1 MSITLVGTMPDRV
14 THTDLR
20 YDGGAPW
27 LDFLTT
33 QGYPFSDAPAERI
46 PTVERLEEFL
56 SAVGLRPD
64 RGVGEDDLP
73 AARVL
78 RDALRSV
85 ALSVIDGRGP
95 DQSALAVVDGYAG
108 RASAPLELE
117 VRPRLTR
124 RPPLD
129 VQEALGRLA
138 RTALEDLTGPRM
150 PEIHA
155 CAEPICRKLYLDP
168 TGRKKWCSTS
178 TCGNRAR
185 VRAHRAAAGA

>member
-1 MSITLVGTMPDRV
+1 MPERV

-46 PTVERLEEFL
+46 PTPERLTEFL
-56 SAVGLRPD
+56 GEVGLRPD
-64 RGVGEDDLP
+64 RAVGEDDLV
-73 AARVL
+73 AARKL
-78 RDALRSV
+78 RDSLRSV
-85 ALSVIDGRGP
+85 ALSVLDGRGP
-95 DQSALAVVDGYAG
+95 DHAALAHVDAWAD
-108 RASAPLELE
+108 RASGPLALE
-117 VRPRLTR
+117 ARPRLIR
-124 RPPLD
+124 RPPPTTA
-129 VQEALGRLA
+129 EALGRLA
-138 RTALEDLTGPRM
+138 RAALEDLTGPRVR
-150 PEIHA
+150 EIHA

-185 VRAHRAAAGA
+185 VRAHRSRETTTE